1 MATIPAEFE
10 PHFRKSPVTAPWEPL
25 YSRRRADGVDLAF
38 EVQSAH
44 CNARGLLHG
53 GVLAALCDN
62 FMGLSLGTQLR
73 GYHADSTADILD
85 EARAPKGSMYHHFP
99 LGKEQVAIAA
109 VARIRGEVTALL
121 RKLAAD
127 GSSLDGTIR
136 TIADGMAGWLRASGW
151 R

>member
-73 GYHADSTADILD
+73 GEASIVTINLAVDYLGSARVGDLVVVVPRVLRAGASLGFCDALASCGDRPI
-85 EARAPKGSMYHHFP
+85 ARANASFS
-99 LGKEQVAIAA
+99 V
-109 VARIRGEVTALL
+109 R
-121 RKLAAD
+121 LADATP
-127 GSSLDGTIR
+127 S
-136 TIADGMAGWLRASGW
+136 
-151 R
+151 